1 MTAPARVSQADVD
14 RVVKVM
20 AEREARAYRMIV
32 DLRNE
37 RIEVIVG
44 ESATGPAAPENPWDK
59 E

>member
-1 MTAPARVSQADVD
+1 MTAPARISQADID

-20 AEREARAYRMIV
+20 TDREARAYRMIV

-44 ESATGPAAPENPWDK
+44 ESAAAPVPSDNPWDR